1 MTPVSYIHHSPN
13 DRRIEATTTEE
24 TAHLNPAPAAAASM
38 PPSEIARRFVCAR
51 LNARA
56 LAEYPGPLP
65 ASLDEA
71 YARQDAA
78 IELWPDR
85 VVGWKVGKIPPG
97 WTDIVGEDRLVGPI
111 FAAHVQTQAAGESLG
126 IAVIDGGFAAVEAE
140 YIFVLGRSTPRDKV
154 DWTPEE
160 AADCVGELRIGIEFA
175 GSPLA
180 TINHLGPAVVV
191 SDFGNNAGLL
201 LGPVIADWR
210 SQALESLRCETFV
223 GGRLVGRGG
232 AASISGGPLTALA
245 FALNRCARRGR
256 ALVVGDVV
264 STGASTGIH
273 DIRIGEQAR
282 VEFAGGVVL
291 HCIAERA
298 LPRGVLPRD
307 GQPC

>member
-1 MTPVSYIHHSPN
+1 M
-13 DRRIEATTTEE
+13 
-24 TAHLNPAPAAAASM
+24 NPAPAPVASV
-38 PPSEIARRFVCAR
+38 PPIEIARRFVCAR
-51 LNARA
+51 LEARA
-56 LAEYPGPLP
+56 LPDYPGPLP
-65 ASLDEA
+65 VSLDEA

-78 IELWPDR
+78 IALWPDR

-97 WTDIVGEDRLVGPI
+97 WVEVVGEERLVGPI
-111 FAAHVQTQAAGESLG
+111 FASQVQPLASGQSRP

-140 YIFVLGRSTPRDKV
+140 YVFVLGQSAPTNKV
-154 DWTPEE
+154 DWSADE
-160 AADCVGELRIGIEFA
+160 AAACVGELRIGIEFA

-201 LGPVIADWR
+201 LGPVVDDW
-210 SQALESLRCETFV
+210 QARTLDSLRCATFV
-223 GGRLVGRGG
+223 GDRLAGVGG
-232 AASISGGPLTALA
+232 AASISGGPLAALA

-256 ALVVGDVV
+256 PLVAGDVV

-273 DIRIGEQAR
+273 DIRIGESAR

-291 HCIAERA
+291 HCAAERA

-307 GQPC
+307 GLPC

>member
-1 MTPVSYIHHSPN
+1 MA
-13 DRRIEATTTEE
+13 RRPEE
-24 TAHLNPAPAAAASM
+24 IAHLNSAPAPVASAT
-38 PPSEIARRFVCAR
+38 PIEVARHFVCAR
-51 LNARA
+51 LGARA

-65 ASLDEA
+65 ISLDEA

-85 VVGWKVGKIPPG
+85 VVGWKVGKIPQG
-97 WTDIVGEDRLVGPI
+97 WADIVGEERLVGPI
-111 FAAHVQTQAAGESLG
+111 FAKHVQIQLPDQCLALP
-126 IAVIDGGFAAVEAE
+126 VIDGGFAAVEAE
-140 YIFVLGRSTPRDKV
+140 YIFVLGHSALAGKV
-154 DWTPEE
+154 DWTPGE

-201 LGPVIADWR
+201 LGPVIENWR
-210 SQALESLRCETFV
+210 NQTLDSLSCETFV

-256 ALVVGDVV
+256 PLLAGDVV

-282 VEFAGGVVL
+282 VEFSGGVIL
-291 HCIAERA
+291 HCVAERA
-298 LPRGVLPRD
+298 LPRGLLPRD
-307 GQPC
+307 GQSC

>member
-1 MTPVSYIHHSPN
+1 M
-13 DRRIEATTTEE
+13 
-24 TAHLNPAPAAAASM
+24 NPAPVPVASAT
-38 PPSEIARRFVCAR
+38 PIEVARRFVCAR

-56 LAEYPGPLP
+56 LGAYPGPLP
-65 ASLDEA
+65 TNLDDA

-78 IELWPDR
+78 IQLWPDR
-85 VVGWKVGKIPPG
+85 VVGWKVGKIPPA
-97 WTDIVGEDRLVGPI
+97 WVDIVGEERLVGPI
-111 FAAHVQTQAAGESLG
+111 FAAHVQSQSSGQRL
-126 IAVIDGGFAAVEAE
+126 AVPVIEGGFAAVEAE
-140 YIFVLGRSTPRDKV
+140 YIFVLGRAAPADKV
-154 DWTPEE
+154 DWTAEE
-160 AADCVGELRIGIEFA
+160 AAGCVGELRIGIEFA

-201 LGPVIADWR
+201 LGPVIPDWR
-210 SQALESLRCETFV
+210 AQALDSLRCETFV

-232 AASISGGPLTALA
+232 AASISGGPLAALA

-256 ALVVGDVV
+256 ALALGDVV

-273 DIRIGEQAR
+273 DIRIGEEAR

-307 GQPC
+307 GLPC

>member
-1 MTPVSYIHHSPN
+1 LN
-13 DRRIEATTTEE
+13 AT
-24 TAHLNPAPAAAASM
+24 PAPAAGAT
-38 PPSEIARRFVCAR
+38 PIEIARRFVCAR
-51 LNARA
+51 LGARA

-85 VVGWKVGKIPPG
+85 VVGWKVGKIPSG
-97 WTDIVGEDRLVGPI
+97 WADIVGEERLVGPI
-111 FAAHVQTQAAGESLG
+111 FAAHVQSHHPEQCLALP
-126 IAVIDGGFAAVEAE
+126 VIEGGFAAVEAE
-140 YIFVLGRSTPRDKV
+140 YIFVLGRSAPAGKV
-154 DWTPEE
+154 DWTPEQ
-160 AADCVGELRIGIEFA
+160 AAECVGELHIGIEFA

-201 LGPVIADWR
+201 LGPVISDWR
-210 SQALESLRCETFV
+210 AQTLESLRCETFV

-232 AASISGGPLTALA
+232 AASISGGPLAALA

-256 ALVVGDVV
+256 PLVAGDVI

-273 DIRIGEQAR
+273 DIRIGESAR
-282 VEFAGGVVL
+282 VEFAGGVNL
-291 HCIAERA
+291 HCVAEQA
-298 LPRGVLPRD
+298 LPRPLIPRD
-307 GQPC
+307 GRAC

>member
-1 MTPVSYIHHSPN
+1 MNST
-13 DRRIEATTTEE
+13 
-24 TAHLNPAPAAAASM
+24 PAPAAGAS
-38 PPSEIARRFVCAR
+38 PIEVARQFVCAR

-56 LAEYPGPLP
+56 LTGYPGPLP
-65 ASLDEA
+65 GSLDEA

-85 VVGWKVGKIPPG
+85 VVGWKVGKIPSG
-97 WTDIVGEDRLVGPI
+97 WAEVVGEERLVGPI
-111 FAAHVQTQAAGESLG
+111 FAAHVQPQVSGQSLV

-140 YIFVLGRSTPRDKV
+140 YVFVLGDSAAPGKI

-160 AADCVGELRIGIEFA
+160 AAGCVAELRIGIEFA

-201 LGPVIADWR
+201 LGPVVSDWR
-210 SQALESLRCETFV
+210 AQALDSLRCETFV

-232 AASISGGPLTALA
+232 AASISGGPLAALA

-256 ALVVGDVV
+256 PLHAGDVV

-291 HCIAERA
+291 HCVAERA
-298 LPRGVLPRD
+298 EPRGLLPRD
-307 GQPC
+307 GRLC

>member
-1 MTPVSYIHHSPN
+1 M
-13 DRRIEATTTEE
+13 
-24 TAHLNPAPAAAASM
+24 NPAPA
-38 PPSEIARRFVCAR
+38 PSSVVTAGEIARHFVCAR
-51 LNARA
+51 LGARA
-56 LAEYPGPLP
+56 LDEYPGPLP

-85 VVGWKVGKIPPG
+85 VVGWKVGKIPQG
-97 WTDIVGEDRLVGPI
+97 WVDIVGEERLVGPI
-111 FAAHVQTQAAGESLG
+111 FARHVQIQLPDECLALP
-126 IAVIDGGFAAVEAE
+126 VIDGGFAAVEAE
-140 YIFVLGRSTPRDKV
+140 YIFVLGRSAPPGKL
-154 DWTPEE
+154 DWTPE
-160 AADCVGELRIGIEFA
+160 AAAECVGELRLGIEFA

-201 LGPVIADWR
+201 LGPVVERWR
-210 SQALESLRCETFV
+210 AQTLDSLSCETFV

-256 ALVVGDVV
+256 PLVAGDVV

-273 DIRIGEQAR
+273 DIRIGERAC

-291 HCIAERA
+291 HCVAERA

>member
-1 MTPVSYIHHSPN
+1 MNST
-13 DRRIEATTTEE
+13 
-24 TAHLNPAPAAAASM
+24 PAPAASAT
-38 PPSEIARRFVCAR
+38 PIEVARHFVCAR

-56 LAEYPGPLP
+56 LTAYPGPLP
-65 ASLDEA
+65 GSLDEA

-97 WTDIVGEDRLVGPI
+97 WAEVVGEERLVGPI
-111 FAAHVQTQAAGESLG
+111 FAAHVQPQVSGQSLV

-140 YIFVLGRSTPRDKV
+140 YVFVLGDSAAPGKT

-160 AADCVGELRIGIEFA
+160 AAGCVTELRIGIEFA

-201 LGPVIADWR
+201 LGPVVSDWR
-210 SQALESLRCETFV
+210 AQALDSLRCETFV

-232 AASISGGPLTALA
+232 AASISGGPLAALA

-256 ALVVGDVV
+256 PLRAGDVV

-291 HCIAERA
+291 HCVAERA
-298 LPRGVLPRD
+298 EPRGLLPRD
-307 GQPC
+307 GRIC

>member
-1 MTPVSYIHHSPN
+1 MA
-13 DRRIEATTTEE
+13 RRPEE
-24 TAHLNPAPAAAASM
+24 IAHLNSAPATVASTT
-38 PPSEIARRFVCAR
+38 PIEIARHFVCAR
-51 LNARA
+51 LGARA
-56 LAEYPGPLP
+56 LVEYPGPLP
-65 ASLDEA
+65 ISLDEA

-85 VVGWKVGKIPPG
+85 VVGWKVGKIPAG
-97 WTDIVGEDRLVGPI
+97 WAEVVGEERLVGPI
-111 FAAHVQTQAAGESLG
+111 FAAHVQPQISGQSRV
-126 IAVIDGGFAAVEAE
+126 IDVIDGGFAAVEAE
-140 YIFVLGRSTPRDKV
+140 YVFVLGESAAPDKF
-154 DWTPEE
+154 DWTAED
-160 AADCVGELRIGIEFA
+160 AAVCVAELRIGIEFA

-180 TINHLGPAVVV
+180 TINHLGPAGVV

-201 LGPVIADWR
+201 LGPVVKDWR
-210 SQALESLRCETFV
+210 AQTLDSLSCETFV

-256 ALVVGDVV
+256 PLLAGDVV

-282 VEFAGGVVL
+282 VEFAGGVIL
-291 HCIAERA
+291 HCVAERA

>member
-1 MTPVSYIHHSPN
+1 MM
-13 DRRIEATTTEE
+13 
-24 TAHLNPAPAAAASM
+24 AASM
-38 PPSEIARRFVCAR
+38 ARRLKEPALNSAPAPVANATPIEIARRFVCAR
-51 LNARA
+51 LDARA

-65 ASLDEA
+65 ANLDDA

-78 IELWPDR
+78 IGLWPDR
-85 VVGWKVGKIPPG
+85 VVGWKVGKIPQG
-97 WTDIVGEDRLVGPI
+97 WADVVGEDRLVGPI
-111 FAAHVQTQAAGESLG
+111 FAERVQ
-126 IAVIDGGFAAVEAE
+126 IALPDQCLALPVIDGGFAAVEAE
-140 YIFVLGRSTPRDKV
+140 YIFVLGHSAPQDKV

-160 AADCVGELRIGIEFA
+160 AAGCVGELRIGIEFA

-201 LGPVIADWR
+201 LGPLVDNWR
-210 SQALESLRCETFV
+210 AQALESLCCETFV

-256 ALVVGDVV
+256 ALVAGDIV

-282 VEFAGGVVL
+282 VEFAGGMIL
-291 HCIAERA
+291 HCVAERA
-298 LPRGVLPRD
+298 LPRGLLPRD

>member
-1 MTPVSYIHHSPN
+1 VPS
-13 DRRIEATTTEE
+13 AT
-24 TAHLNPAPAAAASM
+24 
-38 PPSEIARRFVCAR
+38 PSEIARRFVCAR
-51 LNARA
+51 LEARS

-97 WTDIVGEDRLVGPI
+97 WVEVVGEERLVGPI
-111 FAAHVQTQAAGESLG
+111 FANHVQTQLSGQCLALP
-126 IAVIDGGFAAVEAE
+126 VIDGGFAAVEAE
-140 YIFVLGRSTPRDKV
+140 YIFVLGQSAPAGKV

-160 AADCVGELRIGIEFA
+160 AAGCVGELRIGIEFA

-201 LGPVIADWR
+201 LGPAVDNWR
-210 SQALESLRCETFV
+210 AQSLESLRCETFV

-232 AASISGGPLTALA
+232 AASISGGPLAALA

-256 ALVVGDVV
+256 SLAAGDVV

-291 HCIAERA
+291 HCVAERA
-298 LPRGVLPRD
+298 LPRSVLPRD
-307 GQPC
+307 GRPC

>member
-1 MTPVSYIHHSPN
+1 MI
-13 DRRIEATTTEE
+13 
-24 TAHLNPAPAAAASM
+24 AASM
-38 PPSEIARRFVCAR
+38 ARRREEPTHLNSVPAPVSSAAPIEVARRFVCAR
-51 LNARA
+51 LGARA

-65 ASLDEA
+65 TSLDEA

-78 IELWPDR
+78 IELWPDH
-85 VVGWKVGKIPPG
+85 VVGWKVGKIPQA
-97 WTDIVGEDRLVGPI
+97 WADIVGEERLVGPI
-111 FAAHVQTQAAGESLG
+111 FARHVQPQLPDQCLALP
-126 IAVIDGGFAAVEAE
+126 VIEGGFAAVEAE
-140 YIFVLGRSTPRDKV
+140 YIFVLKYSPPVDKT

-160 AADCVGELRIGIEFA
+160 AAGCVGELRIGIEFA

-201 LGPVIADWR
+201 LGPAVSDW
-210 SQALESLRCETFV
+210 QAQSLESLSCETFV

-232 AASISGGPLTALA
+232 AASISGGPLAALA

-256 ALVVGDVV
+256 ALVAGDLV

-273 DIRIGEQAR
+273 DIGIGEHAR

-291 HCIAERA
+291 PCVAERA
-298 LPRGVLPRD
+298 LPRGLLPRD
-307 GQPC
+307 GLPC

>member
-1 MTPVSYIHHSPN
+1 MA
-13 DRRIEATTTEE
+13 RRLEE
-24 TAHLNPAPAAAASM
+24 PALNSAPAPVANAT
-38 PPSEIARRFVCAR
+38 PIEIARRFVCAR
-51 LNARA
+51 LAARA
-56 LAEYPGPLP
+56 LDDYPGPLP
-65 ASLDEA
+65 VGLNEA

-85 VVGWKVGKIPPG
+85 VVGWKVGKIPQG
-97 WTDIVGEDRLVGPI
+97 WADIVGEERLVGPI
-111 FAAHVQTQAAGESLG
+111 FADHVQTQLPGQCLTLP
-126 IAVIDGGFAAVEAE
+126 VIDGGFAAVEAE
-140 YIFVLGRSTPRDKV
+140 YIFVLGRSAPATKF

-160 AADCVGELRIGIEFA
+160 AADAVGELHIGIEFA

-201 LGPVIADWR
+201 LGPAVVDWR
-210 SQALESLRCETFV
+210 AQTLDSLRCETFV
-223 GGRLVGRGG
+223 AGRLVGRGG

-256 ALVVGDVV
+256 PLVAGDVV

-291 HCIAERA
+291 HCVAERA
-298 LPRGVLPRD
+298 LPRPLLPRD
-307 GQPC
+307 GRPC

>member
-1 MTPVSYIHHSPN
+1 MNST
-13 DRRIEATTTEE
+13 
-24 TAHLNPAPAAAASM
+24 PAPAASAT
-38 PPSEIARRFVCAR
+38 PIEVARHFVCAR

-56 LAEYPGPLP
+56 LAGYPGPLP
-65 ASLDEA
+65 GSLDEA

-97 WTDIVGEDRLVGPI
+97 WAEVVGEERLVGPI
-111 FAAHVQTQAAGESLG
+111 FAAHVQPQVSGQSLV

-140 YIFVLGRSTPRDKV
+140 YIFVLGDSAAPGKI

-160 AADCVGELRIGIEFA
+160 AAGCVAELRIGIEFA

-201 LGPVIADWR
+201 LGPVVSDWR
-210 SQALESLRCETFV
+210 AQALDSLRCETFV

-232 AASISGGPLTALA
+232 AASISGGPLAALA

-256 ALVVGDVV
+256 PLHAGDVV

-291 HCIAERA
+291 HCVAERA
-298 LPRGVLPRD
+298 EPRGLLPRD
-307 GQPC
+307 GQLC